1 MALVRWQPFSEME
14 NLRRQMDRMFDEL
27 GGVNSQITQ
36 AWTPAIELQDTNE
49 SIILRAEIPGIEG
62 KDLDVNVTR
71 EAVSIAGETRQ
82 ESKKEEGR
90 YFRSEFR
97 YGKFQR
103 IINLP
108 VPIQNDRVQ
117 AEFKN
122 GILTLT
128 LPKVEEV
135 KKKVVKINLGDSQG
149 AIVGDV
155 GAAIAPSESPATGDV
170 WSDRN
175 S

>member
-1 MALVRWQPFSEME
+1 MVLVRFQPFSEMQ

-27 GGVNSQITQ
+27 AQVNTDLTQ
-36 AWTPAIELQDTNE
+36 TWTPAIELQDTNE
-49 SIILRAEIPGIEG
+49 SLILRAEIPGIEG
-62 KDLDVNVTR
+62 KDLDVHVTR

-82 ESKKEEGR
+82 ERKTDERG

-103 IINLP
+103 IIPLP
-108 VPIQNDRVQ
+108 VPIQNDKVQ

-135 KKKVVKINLGDSQG
+135 KQKVVKINLGDSQG
-149 AIVGDV
+149 AI
-155 GAAIAPSESPATGDV
+155 AASEFSETVDA
-170 WSDRN
+170 WS
-175 S
+175 

>member
-1 MALVRWQPFSEME
+1 MVFVRWQPFSEMQ
-14 NLRRQMDRMFDEL
+14 NLRRQMDRMFEEL
-27 GGVNSQITQ
+27 EQANSDLTKT
-36 AWTPAIELQDTNE
+36 WSPAIELQDTND
-49 SIILRAEIPGIEG
+49 SLILRAEIPGVEG
-62 KDLDVNVTR
+62 KDLDVHVTR

-82 ESKKEEGR
+82 ERKTDERG

-103 IINLP
+103 VIPLP
-108 VPIQNDRVQ
+108 VHVKNDQVQ

-135 KKKVVKINLGDSQG
+135 KNKVVKINLGDTKG
-149 AIVGDV
+149 AITG
-155 GAAIAPSESPATGDV
+155 SESQETGDI
-170 WSDRN
+170 WS
-175 S
+175 

>member
-1 MALVRWQPFSEME
+1 MALIRWQPFSEME
-14 NLRRQMDRMFDEL
+14 TLRRQMDKMFDEL
-27 GGVNSQITQ
+27 AGANSQITQ
-36 AWTPAIELQDTNE
+36 AWTPAIELQDTTE

-62 KDLDVNVTR
+62 KDLDVHVTR

-82 ESKKEEGR
+82 ESKQQEGSF
-90 YFRSEFR
+90 FRSEFR

-103 IINLP
+103 IVNLP
-108 VPIQNDRVQ
+108 APIQNDRVQ

-135 KKKVVKINLGDSQG
+135 KKKVVKINLGESQG
-149 AIVGDV
+149 AI
-155 GAAIAPSESPATGDV
+155 APAESPATGDV
-170 WSDRN
+170 WADSN

>member
-1 MALVRWQPFSEME
+1 MVLVRWQPFSEME
-14 NLRRQMDRMFDEL
+14 TLRRQMDKMFDEL
-27 GGVNSQITQ
+27 GSVNAQIAQT
-36 AWTPAIELQDTNE
+36 WTPAIELQDTNE
-49 SIILRAEIPGIEG
+49 SLILRAEIPGIEG
-62 KDLDVNVTR
+62 KDLDIHVTR

-82 ESKKEEGR
+82 ERKTQQKG

-103 IINLP
+103 IVSLP
-108 VPIQNDRVQ
+108 VPIKNDQVQ
-117 AEFKN
+117 ADLKN

-135 KKKVVKINLGDSQG
+135 KQKVVKINLGESKG
-149 AIVGDV
+149 E
-155 GAAIAPSESPATGDV
+155 IAGSESKETVDV
-170 WSDRN
+170 WSDTN

>member
-14 NLRRQMDRMFDEL
+14 TLRRQMDRMFDEL
-27 GGVNSQITQ
+27 AGVNSQITQ
-36 AWTPAIELQDTNE
+36 AWTPAIELQDTND

-62 KDLDVNVTR
+62 KDLDVHVTR
-71 EAVSIAGETRQ
+71 EAVAIAGETRQ
-82 ESKKEEGR
+82 ETKNQEGR
-90 YFRSEFR
+90 FFRSEFR

-103 IINLP
+103 IVNLP

-135 KKKVVKINLGDSQG
+135 KKKVVKINLADSQG
-149 AIVGDV
+149 AI
-155 GAAIAPSESPATGDV
+155 APADSAVKNDV
-170 WSDRN
+170 WSDSN

>member
-1 MALVRWQPFSEME
+1 MVLVRWQPFSEME
-14 NLRRQMDRMFDEL
+14 SLRRQMDRMFDEL
-27 GGVNSQITQ
+27 GGVNSQATQ
-36 AWTPAIELQDTNE
+36 TWTPAIELQDTNE
-49 SIILRAEIPGIEG
+49 SLILRAEIPGIEG
-62 KDLDVNVTR
+62 KDLDVHVTR
-71 EAVSIAGETRQ
+71 EAVSIAGETRLQ
-82 ESKKEEGR
+82 RNTDERG

-103 IINLP
+103 IVPLP

-135 KKKVVKINLGDSQG
+135 KQKVVKINLAENKG
-149 AIVGDV
+149 AFAG
-155 GAAIAPSESPATGDV
+155 SESKETVDV
-170 WSDRN
+170 WS
-175 S
+175 

>member
-1 MALVRWQPFSEME
+1 MALLRWQPFSEME
-14 NLRRQMDRMFDEL
+14 TLRHQMDRMFDEL
-27 GGVNSQITQ
+27 AGANSQITQ
-36 AWTPAIELQDTNE
+36 AWTPAVELQDTTE
-49 SIILRAEIPGIEG
+49 SIILRAEIPGVAG
-62 KDLDVNVTR
+62 KDLDVHVTR

-82 ESKKEEGR
+82 ESKQQEGR
-90 YFRSEFR
+90 FFRSEFR

-103 IINLP
+103 IVNLP

-117 AEFKN
+117 AEFKH

-135 KKKVVKINLGDSQG
+135 KKKVVKINLGESQ
-149 AIVGDV
+149 
-155 GAAIAPSESPATGDV
+155 GAAIAPAESSTTNDV
-170 WSDRN
+170 WADSN